1 MESASSLDEPPAGA
15 VVRAFDETSEPDA
28 GRDRLE
34 TERWEGL
41 AAAVLCEEGV
51 SAGELGLRFV
61 DPSVMAELN
70 LTHMGAPGPT
80 DVLAFPIDG
89 GSTPAHPSE
98 PAPLL
103 GDVVV
108 CPAYAAAQAPDHG
121 GTNGSSFA
129 ERHERQPHSLAEPED
144 RQQHSLADELALL
157 VVHGVLHVL
166 GYDHLHDTDAAAMRA
181 REQQLLAAHHR
192 QP

>member
-1 MESASSLDEPPAGA
+1 MAVASSLDEPPPGA
-15 VVRAFDETSEPDA
+15 VVRAFDETSGPA
-28 GRDRLE
+28 PGRHRLD
-34 TERWEGL
+34 TERWAGL
-41 AAAVLCEEGV
+41 AEAVLCDEGV
-51 SAGELGLRFV
+51 PSGELGLRFV
-61 DPSVMAELN
+61 DPGVMAELN

-89 GSTPAHPSE
+89 NGSTRPSE
-98 PAPLL
+98 PTPLL

-108 CPAYAAAQAPDHG
+108 CPAYAAAPAPDHG
-121 GTNGSSFA
+121 GAGHGGA
-129 ERHERQPHSLAEPED
+129 GHGGG
-144 RQQHSLADELALL
+144 LADELALL

-166 GYDHLHDTDAAAMRA
+166 GYDHLHDTDAAAMQA